1 VIQGSCLCG
10 GIRYE
15 IAGEIHDVQNCHC
28 SMCQKAHGAAF
39 ATYAGVD
46 PHDVH
51 FTQGAELI
59 ARFRSSNE
67 AERSFCS
74 RCGSNLMFEPT
85 ATPHEAWIAVGGFD
99 SEIRERPGHHIFVDS
114 KAPWFEI
121 SDDLPRYP
129 GDGD

>member
-1 VIQGSCLCG
+1 
-10 GIRYE
+10 
-15 IAGEIHDVQNCHC
+15 
-28 SMCQKAHGAAF
+28 MCQKAHGAAF
-39 ATYAGVD
+39 ATFAAVN
-46 PHDVH
+46 PRDVH

-59 ARFRSSNE
+59 SRYRSSNE

-74 RCGSNLMFEPT
+74 RCGSNLMFQPD
-85 ATPHEAWIAVGGFD
+85 ATPEEAWIAMGGFD
-99 SEIRERPGHHIFVDS
+99 SEFREGPGHHIFVDS